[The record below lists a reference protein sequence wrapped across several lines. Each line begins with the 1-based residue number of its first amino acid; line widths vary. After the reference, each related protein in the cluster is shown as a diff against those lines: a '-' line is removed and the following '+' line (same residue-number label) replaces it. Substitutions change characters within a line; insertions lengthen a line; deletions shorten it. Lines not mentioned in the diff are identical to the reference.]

1 MSEIILITG
10 GAGCLGQHIIK
21 HLQQSEGASKIKEI
35 RVLDLVPYEKRLE
48 YKERFPVKSVIGDIC
63 TVDSNLKEAFKDVH
77 TVFHCAAFISISFPP
92 KIEQLERVNVTGTEN
107 VLNLCIENNVK
118 FLIYTSDILVTLI
131 PFTKMGMF
139 GAITVALRF
148 PIMYGEEDRTC
159 FTKLIELSE
168 KWNGQIPKIAGD
180 GGKHQLIYAGNA
192 AWGHICARN
201 TLLSESP
208 EKVAG
213 LPVSLTDESPIY
225 DITRFANV
233 MIARNSDV
241 LKIRPSSWKIP
252 FLVGFILAMIYEF
265 FVGLL
270 NKVTGYQLDYSP
282 KIMISYCGSLTLS
295 RMRASIQMDYDPPYT
310 PEDAMK
316 QSAKWYEKWY
326 LEEFKVKKKAT

>member
-92 KIEQLERVNVTGTEN
+92 KIEQLERVNVTD
-107 VLNLCIENNVK
+107 
-118 FLIYTSDILVTLI
+118 FL
-131 PFTKMGMF
+131 K
-139 GAITVALRF
+139 TVALRF

-282 KIMISYCGSLTLS
+282 KIMISYCGSLTLWS